1 LLGAERKETV
11 KRRQGRAEQLLR
23 EELPDLP
30 VPAALLRGF
39 PDRYFAENES
49 ARIAGHM
56 KLMHARRTA
65 GTASVVQVT
74 QQKRADA
81 TELVLAAV
89 DAPGLLAEVAGVLHA
104 NRIDVMDAA
113 IYSKEATADGPA
125 EALDIFLVRD
135 GYGRPVTDEA
145 RWKKVRED
153 LEAVIAGTV
162 KVETLVASRAKADS
176 LAAWKVP
183 EVPTEIKID
192 NQGSRDFTVIE
203 LITADRPG
211 VLYSISRTLFGAGL
225 DIHRSKIATE
235 ANRVVDTFYLR
246 DKSGAKVT
254 DPARMNE
261 LREALRAALP
271 QI

>member
-1 LLGAERKETV
+1 
-11 KRRQGRAEQLLR
+11 
-23 EELPDLP
+23 
-30 VPAALLRGF
+30 
-39 PDRYFAENES
+39 
-49 ARIAGHM
+49 
-56 KLMHARRTA
+56 
-65 GTASVVQVT
+65 
-74 QQKRADA
+74 
-81 TELVLAAV
+81 
-89 DAPGLLAEVAGVLHA
+89 LLAEVAGVLHA

-113 IYSKEATADGPA
+113 IYSREATAEGPA

-135 GYGRPVTDEA
+135 GYGRPVTDES
-145 RWKKVRED
+145 RWRKVRED
-153 LEAVIAGTV
+153 LEAVIAGKV
-162 KVETLVASRAKADS
+162 KVETLVATRAKADS

-211 VLYSISRTLFGAGL
+211 VLYSISRTLFSAGL

-254 DPARMNE
+254 DPTRMNE